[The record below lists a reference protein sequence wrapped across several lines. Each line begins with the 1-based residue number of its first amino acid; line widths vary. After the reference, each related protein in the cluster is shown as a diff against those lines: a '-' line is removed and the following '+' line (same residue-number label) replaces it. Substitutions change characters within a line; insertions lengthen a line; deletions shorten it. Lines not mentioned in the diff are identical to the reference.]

1 MIVAPARETRS
12 TLHPLGSAESN
23 ARKAYPILAPREI
36 RVTRPGRGAACRSDL
51 VMWLFRSS
59 SKGRRIAPRG
69 RIDEE
74 ADASTSPRRR
84 SISTTTE
91 TGRQNSSSTAAAAPA
106 RSSGVRAPPTPEAVS
121 PHDLSR
127 RLQALATLE
136 IPPDEDEDDDEDDE
150 SPNHR
155 SFTPP
160 LAVAQPAPAMQRSST
175 PPLALALRKGGVV
188 PEKKTSPLSREPS
201 TRGGNHFFNLD
212 ARSGASSAA
221 ISREVSVRGGNAY
234 NPADRLVRH
243 ASFKDMSPLLASASS
258 DRPPSMPRSR
268 GLSRSSSSAN
278 LSPKVEP

>member
-1 MIVAPARETRS
+1 MSI
-12 TLHPLGSAESN
+12 GSGLL
-23 ARKAYPILAPREI
+23 P
-36 RVTRPGRGAACRSDL
+36 
-51 VMWLFRSS
+51 MWLFRSS

-106 RSSGVRAPPTPEAVS
+106 RSSGVQAPPTPEAVS

-150 SPNHR
+150 SPNLR
-155 SFTPP
+155 ILTPP

-201 TRGGNHFFNLD
+201 TSTN
-212 ARSGASSAA
+212 RSGASSAA

-258 DRPPSMPRSR
+258 DRPPSLPRSR
-268 GLSRSSSSAN
+268 GMSRSTSSSN

>member
-1 MIVAPARETRS
+1 
-12 TLHPLGSAESN
+12 
-23 ARKAYPILAPREI
+23 
-36 RVTRPGRGAACRSDL
+36 
-51 VMWLFRSS
+51 MWLFRSS

-91 TGRQNSSSTAAAAPA
+91 TGRRNSSSTAAAATA
-106 RSSGVRAPPTPEAVS
+106 RSSGVRAPPTPDAVS

-160 LAVAQPAPAMQRSST
+160 LAVAQPAPAMQRSTT

-188 PEKKTSPLSREPS
+188 LEKKTSPLSREPS

-212 ARSGASSAA
+212 AGNNRSGASSAA
-221 ISREVSVRGGNAY
+221 ISREVSVRGGNAFTQS
-234 NPADRLVRH
+234 DRLVRH

-258 DRPPSMPRSR
+258 DRPPSMPRSG

-278 LSPKVEP
+278 LSPKVKP